1 MAESKYALAYAGE
14 SGNTNGGFTLPDN
27 LGKPLQDLN
36 LTLALAS
43 QDIRLL
49 TQEQIKL
56 RELLVSQQ
64 SLFKVIAAPPA
75 ANSEPKSK
83 LKAEIE
89 QRPPPKKLQP
99 AMANETA
106 LVELNQLIGLNK
118 DQLQA
123 HSEQT
128 LELATQRSVA
138 ASGATGA
145 DLLQIQQVGARAGIA
160 DGAKGDQRATE
171 LRAYSGDAAINA
183 TAFRL
188 DVKAAGEML
197 AVWRSSL
204 KLDRYQGQDLA
215 DAVSYLG
222 SSGLDAKPADIG
234 VVVQRS
240 GESAVASGMTPEQ
253 VAAFATALL
262 NSGADKDAA
271 STALKSFTSVFGKE
285 NAAST
290 EQRSAMTRLHLD
302 PDSLREKM
310 RTDAP
315 GAIDSVLAALGK
327 QSVPERAATAK
338 TLFGESSTSIL
349 ELLKKPD
356 DVKTAFTRVS
366 DKHHYATSELGSGAG
381 AATKT
386 AEAFGDTSQ
395 GRWNALDASL
405 NRLSTAV
412 GNALAPMTDALAVS
426 LTAVVNGLSSA
437 AEALPFLAAGLTLA
451 GVAAMPFVGGVLK
464 TGVASVLDAVNSKLL
479 RLATARLPADI
490 ADVINGGDDGGGEGP
505 KRKRPGRRASSSAR
519 SRVPSS
525 GAGRGG
531 RLSTMTAKIAPMF
544 DDAITRVKMV
554 GEMAKSMRP
563 SWLSGATAKLMP
575 LVDGAKSKL
584 LPPLVK
590 SLPAFKM
597 GAPLAIGHAAYAG
610 LKGWRD
616 GDDQAVK
623 GAAGELAGTA
633 IGATIGSFIA
643 PGIGTFIGGTLG
655 GMLGSYVGEQWGKP
669 ADDKLAPPA
678 QVAKDLTSAQTQ
690 LSNYTY
696 SPLVQISGGDVLN
709 AEKIGDVVSQVM
721 RNHFDTAFTPAVGP
735 NALATRRD
743 AALTDG
749 VA

>member
-1 MAESKYALAYAGE
+1 MAENKYALTYAGE
-14 SGNTNGGFTLPDN
+14 SGNTTGGLALLDN
-27 LGKPLQDLN
+27 FGKPLRDLN

-43 QDIRLL
+43 NAIRLL

-64 SLFKVIAAPPA
+64 SLFKVVAAAPA

-89 QRPPPKKLQP
+89 QSPPPKSLQSS
-99 AMANETA
+99 MASETA

-128 LELATQRSVA
+128 LELATQRPIA

-145 DLLQIQQVGARAGIA
+145 DLLQVQQVGARSGIA

-183 TAFRL
+183 TAFRM

-215 DAVSYLG
+215 DAISYLG
-222 SSGLDAKPADIG
+222 SSGLDAKAADIG
-234 VVVQRS
+234 SVVQRS

-262 NSGADKDAA
+262 NSGADKDGA
-271 STALKSFTSVFGKE
+271 SAALKSFASVFGKG

-290 EQRSAMTRLHLD
+290 EQRSAMTRLQLD
-302 PDSLREKM
+302 PESLREKM

-315 GAIDSVLAALGK
+315 GAIDSVLVALNQ
-327 QSVPERAATAK
+327 QSGPERAATAK
-338 TLFGESSTSIL
+338 TLFGESGASIL

-366 DKHHYATSELGSGAG
+366 DKHDYATSELGSGGG

-405 NRLSTAV
+405 NRLTTAF
-412 GNALAPMTDALAVS
+412 GTALAPLTDALAVG
-426 LTAVVNGLSSA
+426 LTAVVNVASTA
-437 AEALPFLAAGLTLA
+437 AEAFPALTAGLVVLGAVTLPFVTAALKSG
-451 GVAAMPFVGGVLK
+451 AA
-464 TGVASVLDAVNSKLL
+464 AVIGAVTTKLL
-479 RLATARLPADI
+479 RLASTRLPPEIGDVIGGDEDADRPRKKKKSSRSPARQNPAKAPSRSVGGSRLRGVTARVLPLID
-490 ADVINGGDDGGGEGP
+490 N
-505 KRKRPGRRASSSAR
+505 
-519 SRVPSS
+519 
-525 GAGRGG
+525 
-531 RLSTMTAKIAPMF
+531 AKIGLEMWADKIGSWTPRS
-544 DDAITRVKMV
+544 IEKMAARQV
-554 GEMAKSMRP
+554 PAVQR
-563 SWLSGATAKLMP
+563 LGASLMP
-575 LVDGAKSKL
+575 RLAQAMPALKL
-584 LPPLVK
+584 
-590 SLPAFKM
+590 
-597 GAPLAIGHAAYAG
+597 GAPLALAHAAYTG
-610 LKGWRD
+610 LKGWRE

-633 IGATIGSFIA
+633 IGAAIGTFIA
-643 PGIGTFIGGTLG
+643 PGIGTYIGGAV
-655 GMLGSYVGEQWGKP
+655 GSYLGQKWGET
-669 ADDKLAPPA
+669 AEDKLAPPA
-678 QVAKDLTSAQTQ
+678 QVAKELSSAQTQ
-690 LSNYTY
+690 NPQYTY
-696 SPLVQISGGDVLN
+696 APVVQISGSDALN
-709 AEKIGDVVSQVM
+709 SEKIGAVVAQVI
-721 RNHFDTAFTPAVGP
+721 RNHFDTGYMPAIGTNP
-735 NALATRRD
+735 LATRRD
-743 AALTDG
+743 AALSDG

>member
-1 MAESKYALAYAGE
+1 MAENKYALTYAGE
-14 SGNTNGGFTLPDN
+14 SGNTTGGLALLDN
-27 LGKPLQDLN
+27 LGKPLRDLN

-43 QDIRLL
+43 NAIRLL

-64 SLFKVIAAPPA
+64 SLFKVVAAAPA

-89 QRPPPKKLQP
+89 QSPPPKSLQSSMP
-99 AMANETA
+99 SETA

-128 LELATQRSVA
+128 LELATQRPIA

-145 DLLQIQQVGARAGIA
+145 DLLQVQQVGARSGIA

-183 TAFRL
+183 TAFRM

-215 DAVSYLG
+215 DAISYLG
-222 SSGLDAKPADIG
+222 SSGLDAKAADIG
-234 VVVQRS
+234 SVVQRS

-262 NSGADKDAA
+262 NSGADKDGA
-271 STALKSFTSVFGKE
+271 SAALKSFASVFGKG

-290 EQRSAMTRLHLD
+290 EQRSAMTRLQLD
-302 PDSLREKM
+302 PESLREKM

-315 GAIDSVLAALGK
+315 GAIDSVLVALNQ
-327 QSVPERAATAK
+327 QSGPERAATAK
-338 TLFGESSTSIL
+338 TLFGESGASIL

-366 DKHHYATSELGSGAG
+366 DKHDYATSELGSGGG

-405 NRLSTAV
+405 NRLTTAF
-412 GNALAPMTDALAVS
+412 GTALAPLTDALAVG
-426 LTAVVNGLSSA
+426 LTAVVNVASTA
-437 AEALPFLAAGLTLA
+437 AEAFPALTAGLVVLGAVTLPFVTAALKSG
-451 GVAAMPFVGGVLK
+451 AA
-464 TGVASVLDAVNSKLL
+464 AVIGAVTTKLL
-479 RLATARLPADI
+479 RLASTRLPPEI
-490 ADVINGGDDGGGEGP
+490 GDVIGGDEDADRP
-505 KRKRPGRRASSSAR
+505 RKKKKSSRSPARQNPAKAR
-519 SRVPSS
+519 SRSVGGSRL
-525 GAGRGG
+525 RGVTA
-531 RLSTMTAKIAPMF
+531 RVLPLIDNAKIGLEMWADKIGSWTPRS
-544 DDAITRVKMV
+544 IEKMAARQV
-554 GEMAKSMRP
+554 PAVQR
-563 SWLSGATAKLMP
+563 LGASLMP
-575 LVDGAKSKL
+575 RLAQAMPALKL
-584 LPPLVK
+584 
-590 SLPAFKM
+590 
-597 GAPLAIGHAAYAG
+597 GAPLALAHAAYTG
-610 LKGWRD
+610 LKGWRE

-633 IGATIGSFIA
+633 IGAAIGTFIA
-643 PGIGTFIGGTLG
+643 PGIGTYIGGAV
-655 GMLGSYVGEQWGKP
+655 GSYLGQKWGET
-669 ADDKLAPPA
+669 AEDKLAPPA
-678 QVAKDLTSAQTQ
+678 QVAKELSSAQTQ
-690 LSNYTY
+690 NPQYTY
-696 SPLVQISGGDVLN
+696 APVVQISGSDALN
-709 AEKIGDVVSQVM
+709 SEKIGAVVAQVI
-721 RNHFDTAFTPAVGP
+721 RNHFDTGYMPAIGTNP
-735 NALATRRD
+735 LATRRD
-743 AALTDG
+743 AALSDG

>member
-1 MAESKYALAYAGE
+1 MAENKYALTYAGE
-14 SGNTNGGFTLPDN
+14 SGNTTGGLALLDN
-27 LGKPLQDLN
+27 LGKPLRDLN

-43 QDIRLL
+43 NAIRLL

-64 SLFKVIAAPPA
+64 SLFKVVAAAPA

-89 QRPPPKKLQP
+89 QSPPPKSLQSS
-99 AMANETA
+99 MASETA

-118 DQLQA
+118 EQLQA

-128 LELATQRSVA
+128 LELATQRPIA

-145 DLLQIQQVGARAGIA
+145 DLLQVQQVGARSGIA

-183 TAFRL
+183 TAFRM

-215 DAVSYLG
+215 DAISYLG
-222 SSGLDAKPADIG
+222 SSGLDAKAADIG
-234 VVVQRS
+234 SVVQRS

-262 NSGADKDAA
+262 NSGADKDGA
-271 STALKSFTSVFGKE
+271 SAALKSFASVFGKG

-290 EQRSAMTRLHLD
+290 EQRSAMTRLQLD
-302 PDSLREKM
+302 PESLREKM

-315 GAIDSVLAALGK
+315 GAIDSVLVALNQ
-327 QSVPERAATAK
+327 QSGPERAATAK
-338 TLFGESSTSIL
+338 TLFGESGASIL

-366 DKHHYATSELGSGAG
+366 DKHDYATSELGSGGG

-405 NRLSTAV
+405 NRLTTAF
-412 GNALAPMTDALAVS
+412 GTALAPLTDALAVG
-426 LTAVVNGLSSA
+426 LTAVVNVASTA
-437 AEALPFLAAGLTLA
+437 AEAFPALTAGLVVLGAVTLPFVTAALKSG
-451 GVAAMPFVGGVLK
+451 AA
-464 TGVASVLDAVNSKLL
+464 AVIGAVTTKLL
-479 RLATARLPADI
+479 RLASTRLPPEIGDVIGGDEDADRPRKKKKSSRSPARQNPAKAPSRSVGGSRLRGVTARVLPLID
-490 ADVINGGDDGGGEGP
+490 N
-505 KRKRPGRRASSSAR
+505 
-519 SRVPSS
+519 
-525 GAGRGG
+525 
-531 RLSTMTAKIAPMF
+531 AKIGLEMWADKIGSWTPRS
-544 DDAITRVKMV
+544 IEKMAARQV
-554 GEMAKSMRP
+554 PAVQR
-563 SWLSGATAKLMP
+563 LGASLMP
-575 LVDGAKSKL
+575 RLAQAMPALKL
-584 LPPLVK
+584 
-590 SLPAFKM
+590 
-597 GAPLAIGHAAYAG
+597 GAPLALAHAAYTG
-610 LKGWRD
+610 LKGWRE

-633 IGATIGSFIA
+633 IGAAIGTFIA
-643 PGIGTFIGGTLG
+643 PGIGTYIGGAV
-655 GMLGSYVGEQWGKP
+655 GSYLGQKWGET
-669 ADDKLAPPA
+669 AEDKLAPPA
-678 QVAKDLTSAQTQ
+678 QVAKELSSAQTQ
-690 LSNYTY
+690 NPQYTY
-696 SPLVQISGGDVLN
+696 APVVQISGSDALN
-709 AEKIGDVVSQVM
+709 SEKIGAVVAQVI
-721 RNHFDTAFTPAVGP
+721 RNHFDTGYMPAIGTNP
-735 NALATRRD
+735 LATRRD
-743 AALTDG
+743 AALSDG

>member
-1 MAESKYALAYAGE
+1 MAENKYALTYAGE
-14 SGNTNGGFTLPDN
+14 SGNTTGGLALLDN
-27 LGKPLQDLN
+27 FGKPLRDLN

-43 QDIRLL
+43 NAIRLL

-64 SLFKVIAAPPA
+64 SLFKVVAAAPA

-89 QRPPPKKLQP
+89 QSPPPKSLQSS
-99 AMANETA
+99 MASETA

-128 LELATQRSVA
+128 LELATQRPIA

-145 DLLQIQQVGARAGIA
+145 DLLQVQQVGARSGIA

-183 TAFRL
+183 TAFRM

-215 DAVSYLG
+215 DAISYLG
-222 SSGLDAKPADIG
+222 SSGLDAKAADIG
-234 VVVQRS
+234 SVVQRS
-240 GESAVASGMTPEQ
+240 GESAVASGMTPQQ

-262 NSGADKDAA
+262 NSGADKDGA
-271 STALKSFTSVFGKE
+271 SAALKSFASVFGKG

-290 EQRSAMTRLHLD
+290 EQRSAMTRLQLD
-302 PDSLREKM
+302 PESLREKM

-315 GAIDSVLAALGK
+315 GAIDSVLVALNQ
-327 QSVPERAATAK
+327 QSGPERAATAK
-338 TLFGESSTSIL
+338 TLFGESGASIL

-366 DKHHYATSELGSGAG
+366 DKHDYATSELGSGGG

-405 NRLSTAV
+405 NRLTTAF
-412 GNALAPMTDALAVS
+412 GTALAPLTDALAVG
-426 LTAVVNGLSSA
+426 LTAVVNVASTA
-437 AEALPFLAAGLTLA
+437 AEAFPALTAGLVVLGAVTLPFVTAALKSG
-451 GVAAMPFVGGVLK
+451 AA
-464 TGVASVLDAVNSKLL
+464 AVIGAVTTKLL
-479 RLATARLPADI
+479 RLASTRLPPEIGDVIGGDEDADRPRKKKKSSRSPARQNPAKAPSRSVGGSRLRGVTARVLPLID
-490 ADVINGGDDGGGEGP
+490 N
-505 KRKRPGRRASSSAR
+505 
-519 SRVPSS
+519 
-525 GAGRGG
+525 
-531 RLSTMTAKIAPMF
+531 AKIGLEMWADKIGSWTPRS
-544 DDAITRVKMV
+544 IEKMAARQV
-554 GEMAKSMRP
+554 PAVQR
-563 SWLSGATAKLMP
+563 LGASLMP
-575 LVDGAKSKL
+575 RLAQAMPALKL
-584 LPPLVK
+584 
-590 SLPAFKM
+590 
-597 GAPLAIGHAAYAG
+597 GAPLALAHAAYTG
-610 LKGWRD
+610 LKGWRE

-633 IGATIGSFIA
+633 IGAAIGTFIA
-643 PGIGTFIGGTLG
+643 PGIGTYIGGAV
-655 GMLGSYVGEQWGKP
+655 GSYLGQKWGET
-669 ADDKLAPPA
+669 AEDKLAPPA
-678 QVAKDLTSAQTQ
+678 QVAKELSSAQTQ
-690 LSNYTY
+690 NPQYTY
-696 SPLVQISGGDVLN
+696 APVVQISGSDALN
-709 AEKIGDVVSQVM
+709 SEKIGAVVAQVI
-721 RNHFDTAFTPAVGP
+721 RNHFDTGYMPAIGTNP
-735 NALATRRD
+735 LATRRD
-743 AALTDG
+743 AALSDG

>member
-1 MAESKYALAYAGE
+1 MAENKYALTYAGE
-14 SGNTNGGFTLPDN
+14 SGNTTGGLALLDN
-27 LGKPLQDLN
+27 LGKPLRDLN

-43 QDIRLL
+43 NAIRLL

-64 SLFKVIAAPPA
+64 SLFKVVAAAPA

-89 QRPPPKKLQP
+89 QSPPPKSLQSS
-99 AMANETA
+99 MASETA

-118 DQLQA
+118 EQLQA

-128 LELATQRSVA
+128 LELATQRPIA

-145 DLLQIQQVGARAGIA
+145 DLLQVQQVGARSGIA
-160 DGAKGDQRATE
+160 DGTKGDQRAAE

-183 TAFRL
+183 TAFRM

-215 DAVSYLG
+215 DAISYLG
-222 SSGLDAKPADIG
+222 SSGLDAKAADIG
-234 VVVQRS
+234 SVVQRS

-262 NSGADKDAA
+262 NSGADKDGA
-271 STALKSFTSVFGKE
+271 SAALKSFASVFGKE

-290 EQRSAMTRLHLD
+290 EQRSAMTRLQLD
-302 PDSLREKM
+302 PESLREKM

-315 GAIDSVLAALGK
+315 GAIDSVLVALNQ
-327 QSVPERAATAK
+327 QSGPERAATAK
-338 TLFGESSTSIL
+338 TLFGESGASIL

-366 DKHHYATSELGSGAG
+366 DKHDYATSELGSGGG

-405 NRLSTAV
+405 NRLTTAF
-412 GNALAPMTDALAVS
+412 GTALAPLTDALAVG
-426 LTAVVNGLSSA
+426 LTAVVNVASTA
-437 AEALPFLAAGLTLA
+437 AEAFPALTAGLVVLGAVTLPFVTAALKSG
-451 GVAAMPFVGGVLK
+451 AA
-464 TGVASVLDAVNSKLL
+464 AVIGAVTTKLL
-479 RLATARLPADI
+479 RLASTRLPPEIGDVIGGDEDADRPRKKKKSSRSPARQNPAKAPSRSVGGSRLRGVTARVLPLID
-490 ADVINGGDDGGGEGP
+490 N
-505 KRKRPGRRASSSAR
+505 
-519 SRVPSS
+519 
-525 GAGRGG
+525 
-531 RLSTMTAKIAPMF
+531 AKIGLEMWADKIGSWTPRS
-544 DDAITRVKMV
+544 IEKMAARQV
-554 GEMAKSMRP
+554 PAVQR
-563 SWLSGATAKLMP
+563 LGASLMP
-575 LVDGAKSKL
+575 RLAQAMPALKL
-584 LPPLVK
+584 
-590 SLPAFKM
+590 
-597 GAPLAIGHAAYAG
+597 GAPLALAHAAYTG
-610 LKGWRD
+610 LKGWRE

-633 IGATIGSFIA
+633 IGAAIGTFIA
-643 PGIGTFIGGTLG
+643 PGIGTYIGGAV
-655 GMLGSYVGEQWGKP
+655 GSYLGQKWGET
-669 ADDKLAPPA
+669 AEDKLAPPA
-678 QVAKDLTSAQTQ
+678 QVAKELSSAQTQ
-690 LSNYTY
+690 NPQYTY
-696 SPLVQISGGDVLN
+696 APVVQVSGSDALN
-709 AEKIGDVVSQVM
+709 SEKIGAVVAQVI
-721 RNHFDTAFTPAVGP
+721 RNHFDTGYMPAIGTNP
-735 NALATRRD
+735 LATRRD
-743 AALTDG
+743 AALSDG

>member
-1 MAESKYALAYAGE
+1 MAENKYALAYAGE
-14 SGNTNGGFTLPDN
+14 SGTPSGGIALPDN

-36 LTLALAS
+36 LTLSLAS
-43 QDIRLL
+43 VDIRLL

-64 SLFKVIAAPPA
+64 SLFKVVAAAPA

-89 QRPPPKKLQP
+89 QRPPPKKLQS

-145 DLLQIQQVGARAGIA
+145 DLLQIQQVGARSGIA

-183 TAFRL
+183 TAFRI

-234 VVVQRS
+234 AVVQRS

-262 NSGADKDAA
+262 NSGADKDGA
-271 STALKSFTSVFGKE
+271 SAALKSFTSVFGKG

-302 PDSLREKM
+302 PDSLTEKM

-315 GAIDSVLAALGK
+315 GAIDSVLAALSK

-366 DKHHYATSELGSGAG
+366 DKHQYATSELGSGGG

-412 GNALAPMTDALAVS
+412 GNALAPVTDALAVS

-490 ADVINGGDDGGGEGP
+490 ADVINGGDDGGEGP
-505 KRKRPGRRASSSAR
+505 KRKRPGRRAPSRAR
-519 SRVPSS
+519 SRAPSS

-575 LVDGAKSKL
+575 LVEGAKSKL

-669 ADDKLAPPA
+669 AEDKLAPPA
-678 QVAKDLTSAQTQ
+678 QVARDLSSAQTP
-690 LSNYTY
+690 LPNFTY
-696 SPLVQISGGDVLN
+696 SPLVQISGSDALN

-721 RNHFDTAFTPAVGP
+721 RNHFDSAFTPALGAS
-735 NALATRRD
+735 ALATRRD

>member
-1 MAESKYALAYAGE
+1 MAENKYALTYAGE
-14 SGNTNGGFTLPDN
+14 SGNTTGGLALLDN
-27 LGKPLQDLN
+27 FGKPLRDLN

-43 QDIRLL
+43 NAIRLL

-64 SLFKVIAAPPA
+64 SLFKVVAAAPA

-89 QRPPPKKLQP
+89 QSPPPKSLQSS
-99 AMANETA
+99 MASETA

-128 LELATQRSVA
+128 LELATQRPIA

-145 DLLQIQQVGARAGIA
+145 DLLQVQQVGARSGIA

-183 TAFRL
+183 TAFRM

-215 DAVSYLG
+215 DAISYLG
-222 SSGLDAKPADIG
+222 SSGLDAKAADIG
-234 VVVQRS
+234 SVVQRS

-262 NSGADKDAA
+262 NSGADKDGA
-271 STALKSFTSVFGKE
+271 SAALKSFASVFGKG

-290 EQRSAMTRLHLD
+290 EQRSAMTRLQLD
-302 PDSLREKM
+302 PESLREKM

-315 GAIDSVLAALGK
+315 GAIDSVLVALNQ
-327 QSVPERAATAK
+327 QSGPERAATAK
-338 TLFGESSTSIL
+338 TLFGESGASIL

-366 DKHHYATSELGSGAG
+366 DKHDYATSELGSGGG

-405 NRLSTAV
+405 NRLTTAF
-412 GNALAPMTDALAVS
+412 GTALAPLTDALAVG
-426 LTAVVNGLSSA
+426 LTAVVNVASTA
-437 AEALPFLAAGLTLA
+437 AEAFPALTAGLVVLGAVTLPFVTAALKSG
-451 GVAAMPFVGGVLK
+451 AA
-464 TGVASVLDAVNSKLL
+464 AVIGAVTTKLL
-479 RLATARLPADI
+479 RLASTRLPPEIGDVIGGDEDADRPRKKKKSSRSPARQNPAKAPSRSVGGSRLRGVTARVLPLID
-490 ADVINGGDDGGGEGP
+490 N
-505 KRKRPGRRASSSAR
+505 
-519 SRVPSS
+519 
-525 GAGRGG
+525 
-531 RLSTMTAKIAPMF
+531 AKIGLEMWADKIGSWTPRS
-544 DDAITRVKMV
+544 IEKMAARQV
-554 GEMAKSMRP
+554 PAVQR
-563 SWLSGATAKLMP
+563 LGASLMP
-575 LVDGAKSKL
+575 RLAQAMPALKL
-584 LPPLVK
+584 
-590 SLPAFKM
+590 
-597 GAPLAIGHAAYAG
+597 GAPLALAHAAYTG
-610 LKGWRD
+610 LKGWRE

-633 IGATIGSFIA
+633 IGAAIGTFIA
-643 PGIGTFIGGTLG
+643 PGIGTYIGGAV
-655 GMLGSYVGEQWGKP
+655 GSYLGQKWGET
-669 ADDKLAPPA
+669 AEDKLAPPA
-678 QVAKDLTSAQTQ
+678 QVAKELSSAQTQ
-690 LSNYTY
+690 NPQYTY
-696 SPLVQISGGDVLN
+696 APVVQISGSDALN
-709 AEKIGDVVSQVM
+709 SEKIGAVVAQVI
-721 RNHFDTAFTPAVGP
+721 RNHFDTGYMPAIGTNP
-735 NALATRRD
+735 LATRRD

>member
-1 MAESKYALAYAGE
+1 MAENKYALTYAGE
-14 SGNTNGGFTLPDN
+14 SGNTTGGLALLDN
-27 LGKPLQDLN
+27 FGKPLRDLN

-43 QDIRLL
+43 NAIRLL

-64 SLFKVIAAPPA
+64 SLFKVVAAAPA

-89 QRPPPKKLQP
+89 QSPPPKSLQSS
-99 AMANETA
+99 MASETA

-128 LELATQRSVA
+128 LELATQRPIA

-145 DLLQIQQVGARAGIA
+145 DLLQVQQVGARSGIA

-183 TAFRL
+183 TAFRM

-215 DAVSYLG
+215 DAISYLG
-222 SSGLDAKPADIG
+222 SSGLDAKAADIG
-234 VVVQRS
+234 SVVQRS

-262 NSGADKDAA
+262 NSGADKDGA
-271 STALKSFTSVFGKE
+271 SAALKSFASVFGKG

-290 EQRSAMTRLHLD
+290 EQRSAMTRLQLD
-302 PDSLREKM
+302 PESLREKM

-315 GAIDSVLAALGK
+315 SAIDSVLVALNQ
-327 QSVPERAATAK
+327 QSGPERAATAK
-338 TLFGESSTSIL
+338 TLFGESGASIL
-349 ELLKKPD
+349 ELLKTPD

-366 DKHHYATSELGSGAG
+366 DKHDYATSELGSGGG

-405 NRLSTAV
+405 NRLTTAF
-412 GNALAPMTDALAVS
+412 GTALAPLTDALAVG
-426 LTAVVNGLSSA
+426 LTAVVNVASTA
-437 AEALPFLAAGLTLA
+437 AEAFPALTAGLVVLGAVTLPFVTAALKSG
-451 GVAAMPFVGGVLK
+451 AA
-464 TGVASVLDAVNSKLL
+464 AVIGAVTTKLL
-479 RLATARLPADI
+479 RLASTRLPPEIGDVIGGDEDADRPRKKKKSSRSPARQNPAKAPSRSVGGSRLRGVTARVLPLID
-490 ADVINGGDDGGGEGP
+490 N
-505 KRKRPGRRASSSAR
+505 
-519 SRVPSS
+519 
-525 GAGRGG
+525 
-531 RLSTMTAKIAPMF
+531 AKIGLEMWADKIGSWTPRS
-544 DDAITRVKMV
+544 IEKMAARQV
-554 GEMAKSMRP
+554 PAVQR
-563 SWLSGATAKLMP
+563 LGASLMP
-575 LVDGAKSKL
+575 RLAQAMPALKL
-584 LPPLVK
+584 
-590 SLPAFKM
+590 
-597 GAPLAIGHAAYAG
+597 GAPLALAHAAYTG
-610 LKGWRD
+610 LKGWRE

-633 IGATIGSFIA
+633 IGAAIGTFIA
-643 PGIGTFIGGTLG
+643 PGIGTYIGGAV
-655 GMLGSYVGEQWGKP
+655 GSYLGQKWGET
-669 ADDKLAPPA
+669 AEDKLAPPA
-678 QVAKDLTSAQTQ
+678 QVAKELSSAQTQ
-690 LSNYTY
+690 NPQYTY
-696 SPLVQISGGDVLN
+696 APVVQISGSDALN
-709 AEKIGDVVSQVM
+709 SEKIGAVVAQVI
-721 RNHFDTAFTPAVGP
+721 RNHFDTGYMPAIGTNP
-735 NALATRRD
+735 LATRRD
-743 AALTDG
+743 AALSDG

>member
-1 MAESKYALAYAGE
+1 MAENKYALTYAGE
-14 SGNTNGGFTLPDN
+14 SGNTTGGLALLDN
-27 LGKPLQDLN
+27 FGKPLRDLN

-43 QDIRLL
+43 NAIRLL

-64 SLFKVIAAPPA
+64 SLFKVVAAAPA

-89 QRPPPKKLQP
+89 QSPPPKSLQSS
-99 AMANETA
+99 MASETA

-128 LELATQRSVA
+128 LELATQRPIA

-145 DLLQIQQVGARAGIA
+145 DLLQVQQVGARSGIA

-183 TAFRL
+183 TAFRM

-215 DAVSYLG
+215 DAISYLG
-222 SSGLDAKPADIG
+222 SSGLDAKAADIG
-234 VVVQRS
+234 SVVQRS

-262 NSGADKDAA
+262 NSGADKDGA
-271 STALKSFTSVFGKE
+271 SAALKSFASVFGKG

-290 EQRSAMTRLHLD
+290 EQRSAMTRLQLD
-302 PDSLREKM
+302 PESLREKM

-315 GAIDSVLAALGK
+315 GAIDSVLVALNQ
-327 QSVPERAATAK
+327 QSGPERAATAK
-338 TLFGESSTSIL
+338 TLFGESGASIL

-366 DKHHYATSELGSGAG
+366 DKHDYATSELGSGGG

-405 NRLSTAV
+405 NRLTTAF
-412 GNALAPMTDALAVS
+412 GTALAPLTDALAVG
-426 LTAVVNGLSSA
+426 LTAVVNVASTA
-437 AEALPFLAAGLTLA
+437 AEAFPALTAGLVVLGAVTLPFVTAALKSG
-451 GVAAMPFVGGVLK
+451 AA
-464 TGVASVLDAVNSKLL
+464 AVIGAVTTKLL
-479 RLATARLPADI
+479 RLASTRLPPEIGDVIGGDEDADRPRKKKKSSRSPARQNPAKAPSRSVGGSRLRGVTARVLPLID
-490 ADVINGGDDGGGEGP
+490 N
-505 KRKRPGRRASSSAR
+505 
-519 SRVPSS
+519 
-525 GAGRGG
+525 
-531 RLSTMTAKIAPMF
+531 AKIGLEMWADKIGSWTPRS
-544 DDAITRVKMV
+544 IEKMAARQV
-554 GEMAKSMRP
+554 PAVQR
-563 SWLSGATAKLMP
+563 LGASLMP
-575 LVDGAKSKL
+575 RLAQAMPALKL
-584 LPPLVK
+584 
-590 SLPAFKM
+590 
-597 GAPLAIGHAAYAG
+597 GAPLALAHAAYTG
-610 LKGWRD
+610 LKGWRE

-633 IGATIGSFIA
+633 IGAAIGTFIA
-643 PGIGTFIGGTLG
+643 PGIGTYIGGAV
-655 GMLGSYVGEQWGKP
+655 GSYLGQKWGET

-678 QVAKDLTSAQTQ
+678 QVAKELSSAQTQ
-690 LSNYTY
+690 NPQYTY
-696 SPLVQISGGDVLN
+696 APVVQISGSDALN
-709 AEKIGDVVSQVM
+709 SEKIGAVVAQVI
-721 RNHFDTAFTPAVGP
+721 RNHFDTGYMPAIGTNP
-735 NALATRRD
+735 LATRRD
-743 AALTDG
+743 AALSDG

>member
-1 MAESKYALAYAGE
+1 MAENKYALTYAGE
-14 SGNTNGGFTLPDN
+14 SGNTTGGLALLDN
-27 LGKPLQDLN
+27 FGKPLRDLN

-43 QDIRLL
+43 NAIRLL

-64 SLFKVIAAPPA
+64 SLFKVVAAAPA

-89 QRPPPKKLQP
+89 QSPPPKSLQSS
-99 AMANETA
+99 MASETA

-128 LELATQRSVA
+128 LELATQRPIA

-145 DLLQIQQVGARAGIA
+145 DLLQVQQVGARSGIA

-183 TAFRL
+183 TAFRM

-215 DAVSYLG
+215 DAISYLG
-222 SSGLDAKPADIG
+222 SSGLDAKAADIG
-234 VVVQRS
+234 SVVQRS

-262 NSGADKDAA
+262 NSGADKDGA
-271 STALKSFTSVFGKE
+271 SAALKSFASVFGKG

-290 EQRSAMTRLHLD
+290 EQRSAMTRLQLD
-302 PDSLREKM
+302 PESLREKM

-315 GAIDSVLAALGK
+315 GAIDSVLVALNQ
-327 QSVPERAATAK
+327 QSGPERAATAK
-338 TLFGESSTSIL
+338 TLFGESGASIL

-366 DKHHYATSELGSGAG
+366 DKHDYATSELGSGGG

-405 NRLSTAV
+405 NRLTTAF
-412 GNALAPMTDALAVS
+412 GTALAPLTDALAVG
-426 LTAVVNGLSSA
+426 LTAVANVASTA
-437 AEALPFLAAGLTLA
+437 AEAFPALTAGLVVLGAVTLPFVTAALKSG
-451 GVAAMPFVGGVLK
+451 AA
-464 TGVASVLDAVNSKLL
+464 AVIGAVTTKLL
-479 RLATARLPADI
+479 RLASTRLPPEIGDVIGGDEDADRPRKKKKSSRSPARQNPAKAPSRSVGGSRLRGVTARVLPLID
-490 ADVINGGDDGGGEGP
+490 N
-505 KRKRPGRRASSSAR
+505 
-519 SRVPSS
+519 
-525 GAGRGG
+525 
-531 RLSTMTAKIAPMF
+531 AKIGLEMWADKIGSWTPRS
-544 DDAITRVKMV
+544 IEKMAARQV
-554 GEMAKSMRP
+554 PAVQR
-563 SWLSGATAKLMP
+563 LGASLMP
-575 LVDGAKSKL
+575 RLAQAMPALKL
-584 LPPLVK
+584 
-590 SLPAFKM
+590 
-597 GAPLAIGHAAYAG
+597 GAPLALAHAAYTG
-610 LKGWRD
+610 LKGWRE

-633 IGATIGSFIA
+633 IGAAIGTFIA
-643 PGIGTFIGGTLG
+643 PGIGTYIGGAV
-655 GMLGSYVGEQWGKP
+655 GSYLGQKWGET
-669 ADDKLAPPA
+669 AEDKLAPPA
-678 QVAKDLTSAQTQ
+678 QVAKELSSAQTQ
-690 LSNYTY
+690 NPQYTY
-696 SPLVQISGGDVLN
+696 APVVQISGSDALN
-709 AEKIGDVVSQVM
+709 SEKIGAVVAQVI
-721 RNHFDTAFTPAVGP
+721 RNHFDTGYMPAIGTNP
-735 NALATRRD
+735 LATRRD
-743 AALTDG
+743 AALSDG

>member
-64 SLFKVIAAPPA
+64 SLFKVVAAPPA
-75 ANSEPKSK
+75 ANSETKSK

-89 QRPPPKKLQP
+89 QRPPPKKLQS

-145 DLLQIQQVGARAGIA
+145 DLLQIQQVGARSGIA

-183 TAFRL
+183 TAFRI

-234 VVVQRS
+234 AVVQRS

-262 NSGADKDAA
+262 NSGADKDGA
-271 STALKSFTSVFGKE
+271 SAALKSFTSAFGKG

-302 PDSLREKM
+302 PESLREKM

-315 GAIDSVLAALGK
+315 GAIDSVLAALSK

-366 DKHHYATSELGSGAG
+366 DKHQYATSELGSGGG

-412 GNALAPMTDALAVS
+412 GSALAPITDGLAVA
-426 LTAVVNGLSSA
+426 LTALVNVASTA
-437 AEALPFLAAGLTLA
+437 AEAFPALTAGLVVLGAVTVPF
-451 GVAAMPFVGGVLK
+451 VAAALKSGATAVL
-464 TGVASVLDAVNSKLL
+464 GAVTTKLL
-479 RLATARLPADI
+479 RLATTRLPPEI
-490 ADVINGGDDGGGEGP
+490 GDVITGDEGGDRPRKKNNTSRSPTRQKTARVLSRSGGG
-505 KRKRPGRRASSSAR
+505 
-519 SRVPSS
+519 
-525 GAGRGG
+525 GG
-531 RLSTMTAKIAPMF
+531 RLRGVTARVLPFIDNAKI
-544 DDAITRVKMV
+544 
-554 GEMAKSMRP
+554 GLEMWADKIG
-563 SWLSGATAKLMP
+563 SWTPRSIGKIAARQVPAVQRLGGS
-575 LVDGAKSKL
+575 L
-584 LPPLVK
+584 LPRLASAMPAVK
-590 SLPAFKM
+590 A
-597 GAPLAIGHAAYAG
+597 GAPLAIVSAAYTG
-610 LKGWRD
+610 LKGWRE
-616 GDDQAVK
+616 GDDKAVK

-633 IGATIGSFIA
+633 IGATIGSLIA

-655 GMLGSYVGEQWGKP
+655 GMLGSYVGEQLATP
-669 ADDKLAPPA
+669 AEDKLAPPA
-678 QVAKDLTSAQTQ
+678 QVAKDLSSAQTS
-690 LSNYTY
+690 LPNYTY
-696 SPLVQISGGDVLN
+696 SPLVQISGSDALN

-721 RNHFDTAFTPAVGP
+721 RNHFDTAFTPAVGT

>member
-1 MAESKYALAYAGE
+1 MAENKYALTYAGE
-14 SGNTNGGFTLPDN
+14 SGNTTGGLALLDN
-27 LGKPLQDLN
+27 LGKPLRDLN

-43 QDIRLL
+43 NAIRLL

-64 SLFKVIAAPPA
+64 SLFKVVAAAPA

-89 QRPPPKKLQP
+89 QSPPPKSLQSS
-99 AMANETA
+99 MASETA

-128 LELATQRSVA
+128 LELATQRPIA

-145 DLLQIQQVGARAGIA
+145 DLLQVQQVGARSGIA

-183 TAFRL
+183 TAFRM

-215 DAVSYLG
+215 DAISYLG
-222 SSGLDAKPADIG
+222 SSGLDAKAADIG
-234 VVVQRS
+234 SVVQRS

-262 NSGADKDAA
+262 NSGADKDGA
-271 STALKSFTSVFGKE
+271 SAALKSFASVFGKG

-290 EQRSAMTRLHLD
+290 EQRSAMTRLQLD
-302 PDSLREKM
+302 PESLREKM

-315 GAIDSVLAALGK
+315 GAIDSVLVALNQ
-327 QSVPERAATAK
+327 QSGPERAATAK
-338 TLFGESSTSIL
+338 TLFGESGASIL

-366 DKHHYATSELGSGAG
+366 DKHDYATSELGSGGG

-405 NRLSTAV
+405 NRLTTAF
-412 GNALAPMTDALAVS
+412 GTALAPLTDALAVG
-426 LTAVVNGLSSA
+426 LTAVVNVASTA
-437 AEALPFLAAGLTLA
+437 AEAFPALTAGLVVLGAVTLPFVTAALKSG
-451 GVAAMPFVGGVLK
+451 AA
-464 TGVASVLDAVNSKLL
+464 AVIGAVTTKLL
-479 RLATARLPADI
+479 RLASTRLPPEIGDVIGGDEDADRPRKKKKSSRSPARQNPAKAPSRSVGGSRLRGVTARVLPLID
-490 ADVINGGDDGGGEGP
+490 N
-505 KRKRPGRRASSSAR
+505 
-519 SRVPSS
+519 
-525 GAGRGG
+525 
-531 RLSTMTAKIAPMF
+531 AKIGLEMWADKIGSWTPRS
-544 DDAITRVKMV
+544 IEKMAARQV
-554 GEMAKSMRP
+554 PAVQR
-563 SWLSGATAKLMP
+563 LGASLMP
-575 LVDGAKSKL
+575 RLAQAMPALKL
-584 LPPLVK
+584 
-590 SLPAFKM
+590 
-597 GAPLAIGHAAYAG
+597 GAPLALAHAAYTG
-610 LKGWRD
+610 LKGWRE

-633 IGATIGSFIA
+633 IGAAIGTFIA
-643 PGIGTFIGGTLG
+643 PGIGTYIGGAV
-655 GMLGSYVGEQWGKP
+655 GSYLGQKWGET
-669 ADDKLAPPA
+669 AEDKLAPPA
-678 QVAKDLTSAQTQ
+678 QVAKELSGAQTQ
-690 LSNYTY
+690 NPQYTY
-696 SPLVQISGGDVLN
+696 APVVQISGSDALN
-709 AEKIGDVVSQVM
+709 SEKIGAVVAQVI
-721 RNHFDTAFTPAVGP
+721 RNHFDTGYMPAIGTNP
-735 NALATRRD
+735 LATRRD
-743 AALTDG
+743 AALSDG

>member
-1 MAESKYALAYAGE
+1 MAENKYALTYAGE
-14 SGNTNGGFTLPDN
+14 SGNTTGGLALLDN
-27 LGKPLQDLN
+27 LGKPLRDLN

-43 QDIRLL
+43 NAIRLL

-64 SLFKVIAAPPA
+64 SLFKVVAAAPA

-89 QRPPPKKLQP
+89 QSPPPKSLQSS
-99 AMANETA
+99 MASETA

-128 LELATQRSVA
+128 LELATQRPIA

-145 DLLQIQQVGARAGIA
+145 DLLQVQQVGARSGIA

-183 TAFRL
+183 TAFRM

-215 DAVSYLG
+215 DAISYLG
-222 SSGLDAKPADIG
+222 SSGLDAKAADIG
-234 VVVQRS
+234 SVVQRS

-262 NSGADKDAA
+262 NSGADKDGA
-271 STALKSFTSVFGKE
+271 SAALKSFASVFGKG

-290 EQRSAMTRLHLD
+290 EQRSAMTRLQLD
-302 PDSLREKM
+302 PESLREKM

-315 GAIDSVLAALGK
+315 GAIDSVLVALNQ
-327 QSVPERAATAK
+327 QSGPERAATAK
-338 TLFGESSTSIL
+338 TLFGESGASIL

-366 DKHHYATSELGSGAG
+366 DKHDYATSELGSGGG

-405 NRLSTAV
+405 NRLTTAF
-412 GNALAPMTDALAVS
+412 GTALAPLTDALAVG
-426 LTAVVNGLSSA
+426 LTAVVNVASTA
-437 AEALPFLAAGLTLA
+437 AEAFPALTAGLVVLGAVTLPFVTAALKSG
-451 GVAAMPFVGGVLK
+451 AA
-464 TGVASVLDAVNSKLL
+464 AVIGAVTTKLL
-479 RLATARLPADI
+479 RLASTRLPPEIGDVIGGDEDADRPRKKKKSSRSPARQNPAKAPSRSVGGSRLRGVTARVLPLID
-490 ADVINGGDDGGGEGP
+490 N
-505 KRKRPGRRASSSAR
+505 
-519 SRVPSS
+519 
-525 GAGRGG
+525 
-531 RLSTMTAKIAPMF
+531 AKIGLEMWADKIGSWTPRS
-544 DDAITRVKMV
+544 IEKMAARQV
-554 GEMAKSMRP
+554 PAVQR
-563 SWLSGATAKLMP
+563 LGASLMP
-575 LVDGAKSKL
+575 RLAQAMPALKL
-584 LPPLVK
+584 
-590 SLPAFKM
+590 
-597 GAPLAIGHAAYAG
+597 GAPLALAHAAYTG
-610 LKGWRD
+610 LKGWRE

-633 IGATIGSFIA
+633 IGAAIGTFIA
-643 PGIGTFIGGTLG
+643 PGIGTYIGGAV
-655 GMLGSYVGEQWGKP
+655 GSYLGQKWGET
-669 ADDKLAPPA
+669 AEDKLAPPA
-678 QVAKDLTSAQTQ
+678 QVAKELSSAQTQ
-690 LSNYTY
+690 NPQYTY
-696 SPLVQISGGDVLN
+696 APVVQISGSDALN
-709 AEKIGDVVSQVM
+709 SEKIGAVVAQVI
-721 RNHFDTAFTPAVGP
+721 RNHFDTGYMPAIGTNP
-735 NALATRRD
+735 LATRRD
-743 AALTDG
+743 AALSDG

>member
-1 MAESKYALAYAGE
+1 MAESKYALTNAGE
-14 SGNTNGGFTLPDN
+14 SGNTADALPTN
-27 LGKPLQDLN
+27 LGKSLQDLN
-36 LTLALAS
+36 LTLSLAS
-43 QDIRLL
+43 VNIRLL

-64 SLFKVIAAPPA
+64 SLFKVVAAPPA
-75 ANSEPKSK
+75 ANSDPKSK

-89 QRPPPKKLQP
+89 QRPPPKNLQS

-118 DQLQA
+118 EQLQA

-128 LELATQRSVA
+128 LELATQRSIA

-145 DLLQIQQVGARAGIA
+145 DLLQIQQVGARSGIA

-183 TAFRL
+183 TAFRI

-215 DAVSYLG
+215 DAVSYLS

-234 VVVQRS
+234 AVVQRS

-262 NSGADKDAA
+262 NSGADKDGA
-271 STALKSFTSVFGKE
+271 SAALKSFTSAFGKG
-285 NAAST
+285 NASST

-302 PDSLREKM
+302 PESLREKM

-315 GAIDSVLAALGK
+315 GAIDSVLAALSK

-338 TLFGESSTSIL
+338 TLFGESGTSIL

-356 DVKTAFTRVS
+356 DVKTAFSRVS
-366 DKHHYATSELGSGAG
+366 DKHQYATSELGSGAG

-412 GNALAPMTDALAVS
+412 GSALAPITDGLAVA
-426 LTAVVNGLSSA
+426 LTGLVNVASTA
-437 AEALPFLAAGLTLA
+437 AEAFPALTAGLIVLGAVTVPF
-451 GVAAMPFVGGVLK
+451 VAAALKSGATAVL
-464 TGVASVLDAVNSKLL
+464 GAVTTKLL
-479 RLATARLPADI
+479 RLATTRLPPEI
-490 ADVINGGDDGGGEGP
+490 GDVITGDEGGDRP
-505 KRKRPGRRASSSAR
+505 RKTNKTSRSPARQKTARVSSR
-519 SRVPSS
+519 SGS
-525 GAGRGG
+525 GGG
-531 RLSTMTAKIAPMF
+531 RLRGVTARVLPFIDNAKI
-544 DDAITRVKMV
+544 
-554 GEMAKSMRP
+554 GLEMWADKIG
-563 SWLSGATAKLMP
+563 SWTPRSIEKIAARQVPAVQRLGGS
-575 LVDGAKSKL
+575 L
-584 LPPLVK
+584 LPRLASAMPAVK
-590 SLPAFKM
+590 A
-597 GAPLAIGHAAYAG
+597 GAPLAIVSAAYTG
-610 LKGWRD
+610 LKGWRE
-616 GDDQAVK
+616 GDDKAVK

-633 IGATIGSFIA
+633 IGATIGSLIA

-655 GMLGSYVGEQWGKP
+655 GMLGSYVGEQLATP
-669 ADDKLAPPA
+669 AEDKLAPPA
-678 QVAKDLTSAQTQ
+678 QVAKDLSTAQTRNQ
-690 LSNYTY
+690 QITY
-696 SPLVQISGGDVLN
+696 APSIQISGSEIVSS
-709 AEKIGDVVSQVM
+709 EKVGTMISQVM
-721 RNHFDTAFTPAVGP
+721 ENHFNAQFVPAMSINP
-735 NALATRRD
+735 LATRRD

>member
-1 MAESKYALAYAGE
+1 MAENKYALTYAGE
-14 SGNTNGGFTLPDN
+14 SGNTTGGLALLDN
-27 LGKPLQDLN
+27 LGKPLRDLN

-43 QDIRLL
+43 NAIRLL

-64 SLFKVIAAPPA
+64 SLFKVVAAAPA

-89 QRPPPKKLQP
+89 QSPPPKSLQSS
-99 AMANETA
+99 MASETA

-118 DQLQA
+118 EQLQA

-128 LELATQRSVA
+128 LELATQRPIA

-145 DLLQIQQVGARAGIA
+145 DLLQVQQVGARSGIA
-160 DGAKGDQRATE
+160 DGTKGDQRAAE

-183 TAFRL
+183 TAFRM

-215 DAVSYLG
+215 DAISYLG
-222 SSGLDAKPADIG
+222 SSGLDAKAADIG
-234 VVVQRS
+234 SVVQRS

-262 NSGADKDAA
+262 NSGVDKDGA
-271 STALKSFTSVFGKE
+271 SAALKSFASVFGKG

-290 EQRSAMTRLHLD
+290 EQRSAMTRLQLD
-302 PDSLREKM
+302 PESLREKM

-315 GAIDSVLAALGK
+315 GAIDSVLVALNQ
-327 QSVPERAATAK
+327 QSGPERAATAK
-338 TLFGESSTSIL
+338 TLFGESGASIL

-366 DKHHYATSELGSGAG
+366 DKHDYATSELGSGGG

-405 NRLSTAV
+405 NRLTTAF
-412 GNALAPMTDALAVS
+412 GTALAPLTDALAVG
-426 LTAVVNGLSSA
+426 LTAVVNVASTA
-437 AEALPFLAAGLTLA
+437 AEAFPALTAGLVVLGAVTLPFVTAALKSG
-451 GVAAMPFVGGVLK
+451 AA
-464 TGVASVLDAVNSKLL
+464 AVIGAVTTKLL
-479 RLATARLPADI
+479 RLASTRLPPEIGDVIGGDEDADRPRKKKKSSRSPARQNPAKAPSRSVGGSRLRGVTARVLPLID
-490 ADVINGGDDGGGEGP
+490 N
-505 KRKRPGRRASSSAR
+505 
-519 SRVPSS
+519 
-525 GAGRGG
+525 
-531 RLSTMTAKIAPMF
+531 AKIGLEMWADKIGSWTPRS
-544 DDAITRVKMV
+544 IEKMAARQV
-554 GEMAKSMRP
+554 PAVQR
-563 SWLSGATAKLMP
+563 LGASLMP
-575 LVDGAKSKL
+575 RLAQAMPALKL
-584 LPPLVK
+584 
-590 SLPAFKM
+590 
-597 GAPLAIGHAAYAG
+597 GAPLALAHAAYTG
-610 LKGWRD
+610 LKGWRE

-633 IGATIGSFIA
+633 IGAAIGTFIA
-643 PGIGTFIGGTLG
+643 PGIGTYIGGAV
-655 GMLGSYVGEQWGKP
+655 GSYLGQKWGET
-669 ADDKLAPPA
+669 AEDKLAPPA
-678 QVAKDLTSAQTQ
+678 QVAKELSSAQTQ
-690 LSNYTY
+690 NPQYTY
-696 SPLVQISGGDVLN
+696 APVVQISGSDALN
-709 AEKIGDVVSQVM
+709 SEKIGAVVAQVI
-721 RNHFDTAFTPAVGP
+721 RNHFDTGYMPAIGTNP
-735 NALATRRD
+735 LATRRD
-743 AALTDG
+743 AALSDG

>member
-1 MAESKYALAYAGE
+1 MAESKYALTNAGE
-14 SGNTNGGFTLPDN
+14 SGNTADALPTN
-27 LGKPLQDLN
+27 LGKSLQDLN
-36 LTLALAS
+36 LTLSLAS
-43 QDIRLL
+43 VNIRLL

-64 SLFKVIAAPPA
+64 SLFKVVAAPPA
-75 ANSEPKSK
+75 ANSDPKSK

-89 QRPPPKKLQP
+89 QRPPPKNLQS

-118 DQLQA
+118 EQLQA

-128 LELATQRSVA
+128 LELATQRSIA

-145 DLLQIQQVGARAGIA
+145 DLLQIQQVGARSGIA

-183 TAFRL
+183 TAFRI

-215 DAVSYLG
+215 DAVSYLS

-234 VVVQRS
+234 AVVQRS

-262 NSGADKDAA
+262 NSGADKDGA
-271 STALKSFTSVFGKE
+271 SAALKSFTSAFGKG
-285 NAAST
+285 NASST

-302 PDSLREKM
+302 PESLREKM

-315 GAIDSVLAALGK
+315 GAIDSVLAALSK

-338 TLFGESSTSIL
+338 TLFGESGTSIL

-366 DKHHYATSELGSGAG
+366 DKHQYATSELGSGAG

-405 NRLSTAV
+405 NRLTTAF
-412 GNALAPMTDALAVS
+412 GTALAPITEGLAFG
-426 LTAVVNGLSSA
+426 LTALVNVASTA
-437 AEALPFLAAGLTLA
+437 AEAFPALTAGLVVLGAVTLPF
-451 GVAAMPFVGGVLK
+451 VAAALKSGATAVL
-464 TGVASVLDAVNSKLL
+464 GAVTTKLL
-479 RLATARLPADI
+479 RLATTRLPPEI
-490 ADVINGGDDGGGEGP
+490 GDVIVGDEGADRP
-505 KRKRPGRRASSSAR
+505 RKRKKSGRSPAR
-519 SRVPSS
+519 QNPAKAPSRSVGGSRL
-525 GAGRGG
+525 RGVTA
-531 RLSTMTAKIAPMF
+531 RVLPFIDNAKI
-544 DDAITRVKMV
+544 
-554 GEMAKSMRP
+554 GLEMWADKIG
-563 SWLSGATAKLMP
+563 SWTPRSIEKIAARQVPAVQRLGGS
-575 LVDGAKSKL
+575 L
-584 LPPLVK
+584 LPRLASAMPAVK
-590 SLPAFKM
+590 A
-597 GAPLAIGHAAYAG
+597 GAPLAIVSAAYTG
-610 LKGWRD
+610 LKGWRE
-616 GDDQAVK
+616 GDDKAVK

-633 IGATIGSFIA
+633 IGATIGSLIA

-655 GMLGSYVGEQWGKP
+655 GMLGSYVGEQLATP
-669 ADDKLAPPA
+669 AEDKLAPPA
-678 QVAKDLTSAQTQ
+678 QVAKDLSTAQTRNQ
-690 LSNYTY
+690 QITY
-696 SPLVQISGGDVLN
+696 APSIQISGSEIVSS
-709 AEKIGDVVSQVM
+709 EKVGTMISQVM
-721 RNHFDTAFTPAVGP
+721 ENHFNAQFVPAMSINP
-735 NALATRRD
+735 LATRRD